1 MFDLTTLIA
10 IFIILISFGLPKSS
24 EKKRIPD
31 YPDDQDINSDQENV
45 NVDQSDVFNLDNIDI
60 DQDINI
66 DQDNINTNQGNIF
79 NSGQNTSDT
88 DQDYINTTHR

>member
-31 YPDDQDINSDQENV
+31 QPDDQHINSDQDNI
-45 NVDQSDVFNLDNIDI
+45 NLDQSDIFNLEQTNIDI
-60 DQDINI
+60 DEDINI
-66 DQDNINTNQGNIF
+66 DQDNI
-79 NSGQNTSDT
+79 ST
-88 DQDYINTTHR
+88 DQDNQFKSK